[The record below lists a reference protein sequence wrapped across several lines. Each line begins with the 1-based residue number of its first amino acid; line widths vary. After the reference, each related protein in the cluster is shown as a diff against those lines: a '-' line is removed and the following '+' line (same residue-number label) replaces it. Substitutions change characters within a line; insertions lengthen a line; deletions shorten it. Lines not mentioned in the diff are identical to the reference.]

1 MNMNMNR
8 LLSLVLVVA
17 VWALTG
23 QVHAD
28 TLLQSVDEALKEPTR
43 LVAEWES
50 DRTIAFSTVATVFV
64 LGAVIAIIHTLPT
77 TASKIAAVVLGST
90 VSLLT
95 ALSNAYFDFDH
106 RQYKAMAS
114 QGRQLLT
121 EINIKKIQLQEFPV
135 EQKQAREAIFEE
147 IRKYANAIV
156 GLPSTF
162 KERPVIGAPVATNTA
177 GLADMLVSSAV
188 AQQAIPQWVN
198 RLPQDDSNLYFLGN
212 ADARDYFA
220 ALQASRQSAYDEART
235 YLAARLASG
244 DRTHGVDNS
253 SAARYLLDS
262 ARVASTYAYYDKS
275 RNAFRSYTLLS
286 LSKAVAESDLRLY
299 GAKTSQQVSP
309 VQQQILRNS
318 VRTQDAYISNRK
330 EVTRAQ

>member
-1 MNMNMNR
+1 MNR
-8 LLSLVLVVA
+8 LLSLVLVIA
-17 VWALTG
+17 VWAIIG
-23 QVHAD
+23 PAHAD
-28 TLLQSVDEALKEPTR
+28 TLLASVDEALKEPIR

-50 DRTIAFSTVATVFV
+50 DRTIAFSTVAIVFV

-77 TASKIAAVVLGST
+77 SAAKIAAVVLGST

-147 IRKYANAIV
+147 IRRYANTIV
-156 GLPSTF
+156 GLPVTF
-162 KERPVIGAPVATNTA
+162 KERVVVGPPISSTA
-177 GLADMLVSSAV
+177 RLSDMLVSSAV
-188 AQQAIPQWVN
+188 AQQAVPQWVN
-198 RLPQDDSNLYFLGN
+198 KLPQDDTNLYFLGN
-212 ADARDYFA
+212 ADGRDYFA
-220 ALQASRQSAYDEART
+220 TLQASKQSAYDEARA
-235 YLAARLASG
+235 YLAGRLATA
-244 DRTHGVDNS
+244 DKNHGVDNT
-253 SAARYLLDS
+253 SAAKYLLDS

-275 RNAFRSYTLLS
+275 RSAFRSYTLLS

-309 VQQQILRNS
+309 VQQQMLRS
-318 VRTQDAYISNRK
+318 AVRTQDAYISNRK
-330 EVTRAQ
+330 EVTQVR